1 MLSKS
6 RGQVLRVAAVLRTL
20 FTIKYQTEDEDENDD
35 VGRSK
40 VDENDEDIRVI
51 DNGTVKVAID
61 MVKISNQQSLFMMG
75 KSTMEEEMQKLGND
89 Q

>member
-20 FTIKYQTEDEDENDD
+20 FTIKYQTEDEDEDDD